1 VTTDHEDFEGLAAG
15 FALHALEPDDEQR
28 LAAHLLTCQ
37 SCARL
42 VADTAALGTAFADFL
57 PPEPPPA
64 GLRDRI
70 LAAAAAEPRALTLPD
85 DEVWPA
91 PEAST
96 PEAPAPD
103 KSAPEALPPAAIEAA
118 KTSSRRHL
126 VRRGTGGA
134 AGQAPRNRRSR
145 LSGKV
150 AVGVLAAAV
159 GVGIAVPV
167 TLAVADRSTATTSTT
182 ALAQWLLAPNAREV
196 TLTGADSRSVGKAV
210 VADGGMV
217 VVAAGL
223 PVNDRASSVY
233 VLWAGDHQGVLR
245 PVTTF
250 DVRGGGPVQLTAGT
264 LPFKTSDVGEVAISS
279 EPGRTAPATP
289 TKVLLRGTAA

>member
-1 VTTDHEDFEGLAAG
+1 
-15 FALHALEPDDEQR
+15 
-28 LAAHLLTCQ
+28 
-37 SCARL
+37 L

-64 GLRDRI
+64 GLRERI
-70 LAAAAAEPRALTLPD
+70 LAAAAAEPRALTMAD

-91 PEAST
+91 PDTSAAEGSPAAST
-96 PEAPAPD
+96 
-103 KSAPEALPPAAIEAA
+103 EAA
-118 KTSSRRHL
+118 KPSSRRRL

-134 AGQAPRNRRSR
+134 GGHPPRTRRNR

-167 TLAVADRSTATTSTT
+167 TLAVADRSTATTSST
-182 ALAQWLLAPNAREV
+182 ALAQWLLSPNAREV
-196 TLTGADSRSVGKAV
+196 TLTGADSHSVAKAV
-210 VADGGMV
+210 VADGGMAL
-217 VVAAGL
+217 VADGL
-223 PVNDRASSVY
+223 PINDRTSSVY
-233 VLWAGDHQGVLR
+233 VLWAGDQQGVLR

-264 LPFKTSDVGEVAISS
+264 LPFKTSDVREVAISS
-279 EPGRTAPATP
+279 EQGRTAPATP
-289 TKVLLRGTAA
+289 TKVLLSGTAT